1 MKAVIV
7 DVRKKT
13 AAMLCADGSIIK
25 VVNRN
30 YTIGKEVDAGMTM
43 KIMTIKTAITVAA
56 ASLLLAMGLGTSS
69 YYLPTRYVSVDI
81 NPSIEYS
88 INMYDRV
95 IDVNG
100 VNQDGEH
107 ILEELNIKSLK
118 NKKIEDAVS
127 MTISEAAKEGYL
139 QSEGSGIMIATAAKN
154 NNNAEELAAMLKETV
169 MAVVAANNSNAL
181 VMGEAVGLE
190 RVEEA
195 KELGITPGKLNLIE
209 KLIESSEDP
218 ESIDKEDWLDK
229 SVKEIM
235 ELTKENTDKGEE
247 NKPSETPGQDNK
259 PSETPGQDN
268 KPSETPGQDNKPS
281 ETPGQD
287 NRPSETPGQD
297 NRPSETPG
305 QDNRPSETPGQDNK
319 PSETPGQ
326 ANKPSDEIEVEDE
339 AESEDIDEQSSET
352 PGQDN
357 RPSETPGQ
365 DNRPSETPGQDNK
378 PSDDLE
384 EENESKADDLDEQKQ
399 GEVSDPQGQS
409 KKPEGNNGNG
419 RG

>member
-154 NNNAEELAAMLKETV
+154 NNNAEELAAILKETV

-209 KLIESSEDP
+209 KLIESSDDP

-247 NKPSETPGQDNK
+247 NK

-365 DNRPSETPGQDNK
+365 DNK

>member
-1 MKAVIV
+1 MYHISRREVNDMKAVIV

-154 NNNAEELAAMLKETV
+154 NNNAEELAAILKETV

-209 KLIESSEDP
+209 KLIESSDDP

-247 NKPSETPGQDNK
+247 NK

-365 DNRPSETPGQDNK
+365 DNK